1 MKSIKKAAIWL
12 VVCSFVSLLIS
23 PICTAKAADI
33 LPTASN
39 NLCIGLRKSSKLT
52 ATNNGYME
60 LWGGFYAGS
69 DAYYLVEGQ
78 KNTAESDTAE
88 VIRVIKY
95 DTLILPITK
104 DIRVF

>member
-52 ATNNGYME
+52 ATNNGYM
-60 LWGGFYAGS
+60 
-69 DAYYLVEGQ
+69 
-78 KNTAESDTAE
+78 
-88 VIRVIKY
+88 
-95 DTLILPITK
+95 
-104 DIRVF
+104 RVFYDGKKIGIEYYDDNFMIQSKRSLERNWNFGEVFMLVLMHII

>member
-1 MKSIKKAAIWL
+1 MRVFYDGKKIGIEYYDDNFMIQSKKSL
-12 VVCSFVSLLIS
+12 DMEL
-23 PICTAKAADI
+23 
-33 LPTASN
+33 
-39 NLCIGLRKSSKLT
+39 
-52 ATNNGYME
+52 E